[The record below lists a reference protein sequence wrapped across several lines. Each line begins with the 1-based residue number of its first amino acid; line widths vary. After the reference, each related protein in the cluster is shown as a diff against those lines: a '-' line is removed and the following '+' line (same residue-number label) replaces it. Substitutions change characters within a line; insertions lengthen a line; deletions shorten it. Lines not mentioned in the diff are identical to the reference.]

1 MTETCRSQRI
11 IIIASVVFLVV
22 LLPAHSQ
29 TPSTSE
35 TLNRGATRRN
45 VMPNTSSGGRNAIR
59 FVPRSPTPTVT
70 PSPTNEPAF
79 TAMLEVSPTPP
90 VDVNTDVTFF
100 VVPKP
105 RGAVEYRFNFG
116 DGKTSD
122 WITQSQKTHQYFE
135 TKTYLAYAEI
145 RGREGELAHGT
156 KNTPRR
162 EVKVVQPS
170 NPTPSATSAR
180 ITRSPP
186 SYSPTPTATATAT
199 ATRTPTAT
207 PIATATRTPTA
218 TPTATAT
225 PTPAHSNGGSAWW
238 IVYIVSAGLAAA
250 ALYGI
255 LMLIKPTFR
264 LHWNRDEPQMPLE
277 NVTINYELHFDSNI
291 SAGQDRLDV
300 PGANLI
306 LAKRTQ

>member
-1 MTETCRSQRI
+1 
-11 IIIASVVFLVV
+11 
-22 LLPAHSQ
+22 
-29 TPSTSE
+29 
-35 TLNRGATRRN
+35 
-45 VMPNTSSGGRNAIR
+45 MPNTSSGWRNAIR

-90 VDVNTDVTFF
+90 VDVNTEVTFF

-180 ITRSPP
+180 IAPSPP
-186 SYSPTPTATATAT
+186 SYSPTPTATAT
-199 ATRTPTAT
+199 RTPTAT
-207 PIATATRTPTA
+207 PTATAILTPTATATATRTPTA

-225 PTPAHSNGGSAWW
+225 PTPAPATSNGGSAWW
-238 IVYIVSAGLAAA
+238 IVYVVSAGLVAA

-255 LMLIKPTFR
+255 PKLIKPTFH
-264 LHWNRDEPQMPLE
+264 LHADWHEQQKPPE
-277 NVTINYELHFDSNI
+277 NLAINYGLYFHSNV
-291 SAGQDRLDV
+291 SAGRDQLQTD
-300 PGANLI
+300 GASLI
-306 LAKRTQ
+306 LRKRTQ

>member
-1 MTETCRSQRI
+1 M
-11 IIIASVVFLVV
+11 
-22 LLPAHSQ
+22 PAHSQ

-90 VDVNTDVTFF
+90 VEVNTEVTFF

-180 ITRSPP
+180 ITPSPP

-199 ATRTPTAT
+199 ATATRTPTAT
-207 PIATATRTPTA
+207 PTATAILTPTATATATRTPTA

-225 PTPAHSNGGSAWW
+225 PTPAPSNGGSAWW
-238 IVYIVSAGLAAA
+238 IVYVVSAGLAAV

-255 LMLIKPTFR
+255 PKLIKPTFH
-264 LHWNRDEPQMPLE
+264 LHADWHEPQKPPE
-277 NVTINYELHFDSNI
+277 NLAINYGLYFHSNV
-291 SAGQDRLDV
+291 SAGRDQLQTD
-300 PGANLI
+300 GASLI
-306 LAKRTQ
+306 LRKRTQ